1 MTIDDL
7 RSGDR
12 RFTIWRSTIYDLAID
27 DLRFDDRRFTIW
39 RSTIIRS

>member
-27 DLRFDDRRFTIW
+27 DY
-39 RSTIIRS
+39 